1 MHTRSPFVRTAFALF
16 ALCLALPSF
25 AQPLIDQVPE
35 EAALYVGWRGATDMG
50 PDYDGSHMQGV
61 IEQTGLLK
69 ALPQLFEAAQAFGQE
84 MEGEEVGELVGM
96 GGTLWSA
103 MWANGGAMYMLPPQ
117 QNGPPIPRFAVM
129 WNKGEDEQQLRAALS
144 KLVEMA
150 NQNGPPDQPMA
161 FMGNAGDAVFISVGF
176 DASQA
181 PAQSLKATARY
192 GTAARQVDADGA
204 LVVYVDAQ
212 EWIKQVD
219 GFVQQQKQQAEQF
232 DQPADPFTELW
243 PTLRDASGL
252 SGVNRLMLSAG
263 ITDKNWHTKLFLD
276 APAPRTGVLSL
287 VDNKPIKATQLAHVP
302 KSATYLQ
309 VFSIDPA
316 RVLEVTRD
324 IMAVAEPNAAEQM
337 DKGLK
342 EISEEL
348 GVNLEADIINGLG
361 PVWSVYIDP
370 MIAGNGFASMVMVN
384 ELRDPKSVEQALAKL
399 TEKANAAMAEELD
412 DGPIKVR
419 LLTQEIKGTKIGY
432 LGVPYVAPA
441 WMIHDGRL
449 YVSLFPQGLE
459 MALEHSGKAGDS
471 ILANEAFLKTTD
483 KFGDKPY
490 TGLSFTD
497 LPETA
502 ADGYGINLM
511 IVQTLAGFGEMMSGK
526 PSSMRMPPIGKVM
539 PYIEPAGA
547 VTWVADDGLHMHSV
561 EPFPGS
567 ALLGP
572 AKGLES
578 TMAVSGPLAI
588 GVMLPALGAARD
600 AAQDAQA
607 MANARQVAVAM
618 FAYAAD
624 HKDQAPDDIAK
635 LREYVGDD
643 ELFFSPDSLR
653 AQEMPFNFDDWDQ
666 ARQDTFVR
674 KNSSYVLV
682 PLGKLFEVENPSE
695 TIALFQRPD
704 DTLGDAIIVAW
715 ADGHTTTERDV
726 DAIGKQL
733 KAQTGKT
740 IDELIK
746 AQEAA
751 GE

>member
-1 MHTRSPFVRTAFALF
+1 MPTRPIVLRSALALA
-16 ALCLALPSF
+16 ALCFALPSL
-25 AQPLIDQVPE
+25 AQPLIEQVPE
-35 EAALYVGWRGATDMG
+35 DAALYVGWRGATDMG
-50 PDYDGSHMQGV
+50 PDYEGSHMQGV
-61 IEQTGLLK
+61 IEQTGLLD
-69 ALPQLFEAAQAFGQE
+69 ALPQLFEAAQAFGEE
-84 MEGEEVGELVGM
+84 MEGEELADLIGM
-96 GGTLWSA
+96 GGTLWST
-103 MWANGGAMYMLPPQ
+103 MWSNGGAMYMLPPAQ
-117 QNGPPIPRFAVM
+117 GGPPIPRFAVM
-129 WNKGEDEQQLRAALS
+129 WNKGDNEQQLRAALS
-144 KLVEMA
+144 KLVQMA
-150 NQNGPPDQPMA
+150 NQNGPEDQPMA
-161 FMGNAGDAVFISVGF
+161 FMGNAGDAVFISIGF
-176 DASQA
+176 NANQA

-192 GTAARQVDADGA
+192 GTAAKQIDDDGA

-232 DQPADPFTELW
+232 DRPADPFTELW

-263 ITDKNWHTKLFLD
+263 IKNKNWHTKLFLD

-287 VDNKPIKATQLAHVP
+287 VDNKPIKASQLAHVP

-337 DKGLK
+337 EEGLK
-342 EISEEL
+342 EVSEEL
-348 GVNLEADIINGLG
+348 GVNMERDIINGLG

-384 ELRDPKSVEQALAKL
+384 ELRNPQAVEQALDKL
-399 TEKANAAMAEELD
+399 TEKANAAMAEQLD

-432 LGVPYVAPA
+432 LGVPYIAPA
-441 WMIHDGRL
+441 WMIHDGKL

-471 ILANEAFLKTTD
+471 ILANEAFLKTTA

-511 IVQTLAGFGEMMSGK
+511 IVQTFAGFGEMMSGK

-547 VTWVADDGLHMHSV
+547 MTWVADDGLHMHSV

-588 GVMLPALGAARD
+588 GIMLPALGAARD

-607 MANARQVAVAM
+607 MANARQVTVAL

-624 HKDQAPDDIAK
+624 HDEQAPADITK

-643 ELFFSPDSLR
+643 ELFFTPNSLH
-653 AQEMPFNFDDWDQ
+653 AQAMPFNFDDWDQ
-666 ARQDTFVR
+666 ARQDKFVR
-674 KNSSYVLV
+674 KNSSFVLV
-682 PLGKLFEVENPSE
+682 PVGKLFDAENPSE

-704 DTLGDAIIVAW
+704 DIADGTIIVGW
-715 ADGHTTTERDV
+715 ADGHVTTERDV
-726 DAIGKQL
+726 ETIGKQL

-746 AQEAA
+746 AQENA